1 MLVILIWLK
10 HFFVYFVFF
19 FFNYV
24 QLQLCLTFIW
34 HRLTFVSLVSRDRFQ
49 VYFCLNGE
57 IGSNLNYWEMTSK
70 KKKTEKKGR
79 SLCPFLLFSPSFLIW
94 GLCLLVQFRTYS
106 QKFRV
111 KFGADITPSTYW
123 NFHSHEWLR
132 MPNIQKQP
140 LTGCHFGKQCCS
152 FVLFSFSFWKSW
164 CCVKN
169 IC

>member
-1 MLVILIWLK
+1 MEKLGLIWTTEK
-10 HFFVYFVFF
+10 WP
-19 FFNYV
+19 
-24 QLQLCLTFIW
+24 Q
-34 HRLTFVSLVSRDRFQ
+34 R
-49 VYFCLNGE
+49 
-57 IGSNLNYWEMTSK
+57 
-70 KKKTEKKGR
+70 KKKTKKKGR

-94 GLCLLVQFRTYS
+94 GVCLLVQFRTYS

-152 FVLFSFSFWKSW
+152 FVLFSFSFWKTGVVWKIYASRIW
-164 CCVKN
+164 KVNTGLKN
-169 IC
+169 VSFLLWNVYWKFTAVLCWFVRLWSDLPDKA